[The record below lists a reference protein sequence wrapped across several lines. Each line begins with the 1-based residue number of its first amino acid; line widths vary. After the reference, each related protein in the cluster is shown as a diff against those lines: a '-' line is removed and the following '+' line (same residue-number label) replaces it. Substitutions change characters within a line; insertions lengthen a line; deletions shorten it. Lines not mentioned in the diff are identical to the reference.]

1 MQVRGVGLGLRWAL
15 AENIIERPPPELAF
29 IEVAPENYMRRGGL
43 YPASLSACAARWPI
57 VTHGLTM
64 SLGGVDPIAPD
75 YLTTLAAFARE
86 LKTPWHSDHLCFT
99 VSRGRMT
106 HELLP
111 LPFTA
116 EAAEHVAVRVMR
128 AQDALGVPMAV
139 ENISYY
145 AHPGA
150 PEMDEA
156 DFASAVVKRAG
167 CALLLDVNNVF
178 VNAKN
183 HGFDARA
190 MIAKMPLD
198 RVVQMHIAGHDTSDP
213 ALILDTHAE
222 AVRDDVYDLLAF
234 ALKKTG
240 SVPVLLERDDNFP
253 PWDEL
258 CAEIKRLDAILRDA
272 TSPRSTGTAPGA
284 VRRESAGQLVADCSG
299 DGPPRRHSPDG
310 AR

>member
-1 MQVRGVGLGLRWAL
+1 MQVRGVGLGLRLAL

-64 SLGGVDPIAPD
+64 SLGGTDPLLPD
-75 YLTTLAAFARE
+75 YLATLATFTRAVQ
-86 LKTPWHSDHLCFT
+86 TPWHSDHLCFT
-99 VSRGRMT
+99 VSAGRMT

-156 DFASAVVKRAG
+156 DFATAVVTRAG
-167 CALLLDVNNVF
+167 CGLLLDVNNVY
-178 VNAKN
+178 VNAQN

-190 MIAKMPLD
+190 MIAKMPLG
-198 RVVQMHIAGHDTSDP
+198 RVVQMHVAGHDTSDP
-213 ALILDTHAE
+213 ALILDTHAA
-222 AVRDDVYDLLAF
+222 AVRDEVYDLLAF
-234 ALKKTG
+234 ALRKTG
-240 SVPVLLERDDNFP
+240 HVPVLLERDDNFP
-253 PWDEL
+253 PWEEL
-258 CAEIKRLDAILRDA
+258 CAEIQKIDAILRDA
-272 TSPRSTGTAPGA
+272 GA
-284 VRRESAGQLVADCSG
+284 GGARAADQT
-299 DGPPRRHSPDG
+299 PPRGSRG
-310 AR
+310 CVL